1 MKKKDQNTSFRMDGE
16 PGLPAP
22 RQAGTQDRPGKPKKA
37 AKRRRYSRG
46 VRGVVIA
53 CASLL
58 SLLALGIVTASIY
71 AWVMLDRVNYE
82 GEESFIPLES
92 LPPEEIDP
100 DFSGE
105 EMENPDDHAVDVS
118 GVVVKGNTND
128 VTNFLLLGIDE
139 RANSHRFVGRSD
151 TTMILSVN
159 KKTRTIKLI
168 SLLRDTWV
176 TIPGRDKNGDGKD
189 DYAKLNAAYAYGG
202 FSLLSKTIEQNFR
215 LKIDEYVAVNFGAFP
230 IAVDALGGVDLAL
243 TAGEAKIVGVGGGKA
258 GTYHLNGER
267 TLTYAR
273 IRHLDSDFGRTA
285 RQRKVVTALINK
297 AKGMNVVTLNNI
309 LYKVLPEVK
318 TNMTSDEFLGFTI
331 NVLTYA
337 GYAVQ
342 SNYSVPQP
350 KDYTGKYINGGAGL
364 WLNDS
369 RKSVVALHEYI
380 YG

>member
-1 MKKKDQNTSFRMDGE
+1 MKKNERKASFRGDDERNPSAPYQADGQ
-16 PGLPAP
+16 G
-22 RQAGTQDRPGKPKKA
+22 RPENPKKA
-37 AKRRRYSRG
+37 EKRHRYSRG
-46 VRGVVIA
+46 VRGTVIA

-71 AWVMLDRVNYE
+71 VWVMLDRVNFE

-105 EMENPDDHAVDVS
+105 ELENPDEHAVDVS
-118 GVVVKGNTND
+118 GVVVKGNTKD

-139 RANSHRFVGRSD
+139 RANSNRFVGRSD
-151 TTMILSVN
+151 TMIILSVN
-159 KKTRTIKLI
+159 KKSKTIKLI

-230 IAVDALGGVDLAL
+230 IAVNALGGVDLTL

-258 GTYHLNGER
+258 GAYHLNGDQ

-285 RQRKVVTALINK
+285 RQRKVITALINK
-297 AKGMNVVTLNNI
+297 AKNMNVATLNNV

-318 TNMTSDEFLGFTI
+318 TNMTSNEFLGFTI
-331 NVLTYA
+331 NILTYA
-337 GYAVQ
+337 SYAVQ
-342 SNYSVPQP
+342 SDYSVPQP
-350 KDYTGKYINGGAGL
+350 KEYTGKYINGGAGL

-369 RKSVVALHEYI
+369 KKSVVALHEYI

>member
-1 MKKKDQNTSFRMDGE
+1 MKKEKKASFIGDGE
-16 PGLPAP
+16 QNPSAP
-22 RQAGTQDRPGKPKKA
+22 RQVDMQGRQGNPKKA
-37 AKRRRYSRG
+37 AKRHRYSRG
-46 VRGVVIA
+46 VRGAVIA
-53 CASLL
+53 CASLI
-58 SLLALGIVTASIY
+58 SLLALGIVSASIY
-71 AWVMLDRVNYE
+71 VWVMLDRVNYE
-82 GEESFIPLES
+82 GEEPFIPLES

-105 EMENPDDHAVDVS
+105 VMENPDEHAVDVS
-118 GVVVKGNTND
+118 GIVVKGNTKD

-139 RANSHRFVGRSD
+139 RANSNRFVGRSD
-151 TTMILSVN
+151 TMIILSVN
-159 KKTRTIKLI
+159 KKAKTIKLI

-230 IAVDALGGVDLAL
+230 IAVNALGGVDLTL
-243 TAGEAKIVGVGGGKA
+243 TAGEARIVGVGGGKA
-258 GTYHLNGER
+258 GTYHLNGDK

-297 AKGMNVVTLNNI
+297 AKNMNVATLNNV

-318 TNMTSDEFLGFTI
+318 TNMTSNEFLGFTI
-331 NVLTYA
+331 NILTYA

-342 SNYSVPQP
+342 SDYSVPKP
-350 KDYTGKYINGGAGL
+350 KEYTGKYINGGAGL

-369 RKSVVALHEYI
+369 KKSVVALHEYI